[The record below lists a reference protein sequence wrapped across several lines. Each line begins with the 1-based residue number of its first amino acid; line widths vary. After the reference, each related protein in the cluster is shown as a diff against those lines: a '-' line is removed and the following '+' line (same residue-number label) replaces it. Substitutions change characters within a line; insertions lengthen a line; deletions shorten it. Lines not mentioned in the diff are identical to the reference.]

1 MENNLCDSNIL
12 NLSQAKTIFRE
23 FDSLYEIYYFHKHFK
38 NYQIT
43 RDIRKK
49 HFYKIISDMRKAEM
63 LKKKI
68 LIIIKLKKGNIL
80 GLYKNFGEK
89 NINLIF
95 DIIKDKIIYNDINYL
110 KKEIKNDDYFVD
122 TIFDALIKFNLY
134 KIFEET
140 TKEKIE
146 SFEIYGISL
155 LC

>member
-1 MENNLCDSNIL
+1 
-12 NLSQAKTIFRE
+12 
-23 FDSLYEIYYFHKHFK
+23 
-38 NYQIT
+38 
-43 RDIRKK
+43 
-49 HFYKIISDMRKAEM
+49 MRKAEM